1 MIEDPNNFDFLDDG
15 QNPSLLAGDFLFTEP
30 FHSVVLLVLQAL
42 DLINIGK
49 TTTA

>member
-1 MIEDPNNFDFLDDG
+1 MIEDPDSFDFLDER
-15 QNPSLLAGDFLFTEP
+15 QNPSRFAGDFLFTEP
-30 FHSVVLLVLQAL
+30 FRSVVLLVLQAL